1 MHSGFQALR
10 ARMPMN
16 LRKTLPGMGRGRDV
30 AVDIERVLAIW
41 TDCRMRYGAAGS
53 FPVRARLRGRRDVH
67 AGCHRFRTYAVE
79 LDEVSQ
85 AYVDAVLLR
94 PDFVEWHEAAL
105 EEPWVI
111 TEDEV

>member
-1 MHSGFQALR
+1 MYT
-10 ARMPMN
+10 P
-16 LRKTLPGMGRGRDV
+16 V
-30 AVDIERVLAIW
+30 A
-41 TDCRMRYGAAGS
+41 T
-53 FPVRARLRGRRDVH
+53 
-67 AGCHRFRTYAVE
+67 RFRTYAVE